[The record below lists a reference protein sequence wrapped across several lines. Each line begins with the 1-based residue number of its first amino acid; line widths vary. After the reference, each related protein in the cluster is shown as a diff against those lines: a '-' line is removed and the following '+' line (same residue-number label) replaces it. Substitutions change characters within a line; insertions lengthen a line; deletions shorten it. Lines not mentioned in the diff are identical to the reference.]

1 MMSRATIIDE
11 RPDIEDSDV
20 SQDVQDQ
27 AIEVPGEEQPQEP
40 DIPEK
45 YRGKSVQELVQ
56 MNQELEKFSGK
67 QSTEVGELRKLVDN
81 YIQTELETK
90 QAPQEQ
96 QEYDKS
102 NDGDFFVDPQSAV
115 DRAINNHPKIKEAE
129 TYTKQYK
136 QQATLAQLRSNH
148 PDMDQILQDPKF
160 ADWIKGSKVRTQLFV
175 NADQAYDYDSA
186 HELFSLWKER
196 SNIVQQTASA
206 ERASRKSAVK
216 SATTGNARGTAER
229 SNKKRYRR
237 ADIIKLMKDDPER
250 YNALS
255 DEILKAYAEGRVK
268 YPKGDRSWLQQ
279 LILAQA
285 VLPH

>member
-11 RPDIEDSDV
+11 RPDVEESDV

-27 AIEVPGEEQPQEP
+27 LIEIPEEEQSQEL

-96 QEYDKS
+96 QEDDKS
-102 NDGDFFVDPQSAV
+102 NDVDFFVDPQSAV

-160 ADWIKGSKVRTQLFV
+160 VDWIKGSRVRTQLFV

-196 SNIVQQTASA
+196 SNIVQQTADA
-206 ERASRKSAVK
+206 ERASRKNAVK

-237 ADIIKLMKDDPER
+237 ADIIKLMKEDPDR

-268 YPKGDRSWLQQ
+268 
-279 LILAQA
+279 
-285 VLPH
+285 

>member
-11 RPDIEDSDV
+11 RPDVEESDV
-20 SQDVQDQ
+20 SQDTVQESV
-27 AIEVPGEEQPQEP
+27 EVPEQEQPQDS

-67 QSTEVGELRKLVDN
+67 QSTEVGELRKLVDS
-81 YIQTELETK
+81 YIQTELDNK
-90 QAPQEQ
+90 QAPETQ
-96 QEYDKS
+96 QED
-102 NDGDFFVDPQSAV
+102 NDSSDVDFFVDPQSAV
-115 DRAINNHPKIKEAE
+115 NRAIDNHPKIKEAE

-136 QQATLAQLRSNH
+136 QQATLAQLRSDH

-160 ADWIKGSKVRTQLFV
+160 AEWIKGSKVRTQLFV

-186 HELFSLWKER
+186 NELFSLWKER
-196 SNIVQQTASA
+196 SNIVQQTAKA
-206 ERASRKSAVK
+206 ERASRKNAVK

-229 SNKKRYRR
+229 SNKKVYRR
-237 ADIIKLMKDDPER
+237 ADIIKLMKTDPDR

-268 YPKGDRSWLQQ
+268 
-279 LILAQA
+279 
-285 VLPH
+285 